1 MGKRSKPDPLVR
13 TFIETYHLN
22 LLPIPR
28 ARAACG
34 ELYVKRAA
42 GIAAPG
48 DAREL
53 LEPRVQFPP
62 VSAGEELAALRG
74 TASTSVDARVGLGLL
89 ENFLVAL
96 GAGGIVDKLK
106 AGYEQKRVRSV
117 QFRLEDATRDSMDP
131 LSLGTALA
139 GRHFRSGHPWVSPEN
154 EYYIVAAVV
163 RTPSLSLAAQDER
176 SNTVDLDV
184 DALRAV
190 SAEAG
195 IDLHRQREGEITYAG
210 ATPLAIGVEL
220 YQIRHDAESDRL
232 EMLPVETA
240 IALSRGRPAPPP
252 PASFLGEDDDIF
264 IYLEPEQNGSQPSA
278 REPGPP
284 GS

>member
-1 MGKRSKPDPLVR
+1 MSKRSKPDPLVR
-13 TFIETYHLN
+13 TFIDRYHLN

-34 ELYVKRAA
+34 ELYVKRAK

-53 LEPRVQFPP
+53 LEPRVEFPP
-62 VSAGEELAALRG
+62 VFEGEELAELRG

-96 GAGGIVDKLK
+96 GAAGIVDKLK

-117 QFRLEDATRDSMDP
+117 QFRLEDATRDAMDP

-139 GRHFRSGHPWVSPEN
+139 GRRFRAGHPWVSPEN

-163 RTPSLSLAAQDER
+163 RTPSLSLAAQDDR
-176 SNTVDLDV
+176 SNIVDLDADV
-184 DALRAV
+184 LKAV
-190 SAEAG
+190 SAEGG
-195 IDLHRQREGEITYAG
+195 IDLHHRREGEITYAG
-210 ATPLAIGVEL
+210 ATALAIGVEL
-220 YQIRHDAESDRL
+220 YQIRHDAESDQL
-232 EMLPVETA
+232 EMLPVGP
-240 IALSRGRPAPPP
+240 IDLSRGREPPP
-252 PASFLGEDDDIF
+252 PPSYLGEDDDIF
-264 IYLEPEQNGSQPSA
+264 IDLDPEDDEANSRSENGLSDS
-278 REPGPP
+278 
-284 GS
+284 

>member
-13 TFIETYHLN
+13 MFIDRYHLN

-34 ELYVKRAA
+34 ELYVKRAK

-53 LEPRVQFPP
+53 LEPRFEFPP
-62 VSAGEELAALRG
+62 VSEGEELAELRG

-89 ENFLVAL
+89 QSFLIAL

-106 AGYEQKRVRSV
+106 ADYEQKRVRSV
-117 QFRLEDATRDSMDP
+117 QFRVEDATRDAMDP

-139 GRHFRSGHPWVSPEN
+139 GRRFRPGHPWVSPEN

-163 RTPSLSLAAQDER
+163 RTPSLSLAAQDDR
-176 SNTVDLDV
+176 TNTVDLDADV
-184 DALRAV
+184 LKAV
-190 SAEAG
+190 SAEGG
-195 IDLHRQREGEITYAG
+195 IDLRRQREGEITYAG
-210 ATPLAIGVEL
+210 ATALAIGVEL

-240 IALSRGRPAPPP
+240 IALSRGREPPPP

-264 IYLEPEQNGSQPSA
+264 IHFEPRAGRS
-278 REPGPP
+278 
-284 GS
+284 